1 MKGAN
6 RSQSNP
12 QGTTRDK
19 GPAAAAAPPR
29 LIIRTCVHIKEDGRR
44 CQAAA
49 VAKRD
54 YCRAHLESRGR
65 LRKMARAR
73 RRAAV
78 VKLPPMVDLQAVQ
91 AARVR
96 VRVALAAGHIEKDRA
111 RVLFSLIS
119 QVGSLIREQ
128 EGNLLEGED

>member
-1 MKGAN
+1 MG
-6 RSQSNP
+6 S
-12 QGTTRDK
+12 
-19 GPAAAAAPPR
+19 AAAAAPQR
-29 LIIRTCVHIKEDGRR
+29 VIIRTCGHIMEDGRR

-54 YCRAHLESRGR
+54 YCRAHLELRGR

-91 AARVR
+91 AAKVR

-119 QVGSLIREQ
+119 QVGSLIRQQ
-128 EGNLLEGED
+128 EGTLVESEN